1 MVPHAELFLFGYVQL
16 LGCELEL
23 TSTKIGVFQRAGHFI
38 HTSQEEKQVILAK
51 RRQNIL
57 SL

>member
-1 MVPHAELFLFGYVQL
+1 MVPRAELFLLGYVQL
-16 LGCELEL
+16 LGFELEL
-23 TSTKIGVFQRAGHFI
+23 TSTKIGVFQRAWHFI
-38 HTSQEEKQVILAK
+38 HASQEEKQVILAK